1 MQQLQENALKSLGPE
16 GGTPLLTELRAVT
29 AWLFCCQI
37 NTIFCKVSAQGC
49 TRMWRFLM
57 DTSQRYL
64 SAADSLVCALCN
76 RNLPGMG
83 CKCPKKACQ
92 QDDLS
97 LRNWELS
104 CPEARRGIL
113 QLLVQLNFCLL
124 LAWLFTSKCH
134 HVPPVLYMAS
144 K

>member
-16 GGTPLLTELRAVT
+16 GGTPLLTELQAVT

-64 SAADSLVCALCN
+64 LLQTAWCVPYATETFQEWGVSALRRHAN
-76 RNLPGMG
+76 RMTFP
-83 CKCPKKACQ
+83 
-92 QDDLS
+92 
-97 LRNWELS
+97 
-104 CPEARRGIL
+104 
-113 QLLVQLNFCLL
+113 
-124 LAWLFTSKCH
+124 
-134 HVPPVLYMAS
+134 
-144 K
+144 